1 MAYEVA
7 HHGDEN
13 TTDYRCFI
21 SAPPATPAP
30 FSRASFSFALPLP
43 LALSPFLLCLSSF
56 ALIYGCAPYWADVR
70 LAKGGDVVS
79 PLHDIP
85 LWADK
90 EKGICNMIVE
100 IPRGTNAKL
109 EITLDEEGNAIKQDV
124 KKGKLR
130 LVDDVYPYI
139 GYIWNYGAFP
149 QVRSFLFLCPSSSP

>member
-1 MAYEVA
+1 M
-7 HHGDEN
+7 
-13 TTDYRCFI
+13 
-21 SAPPATPAP
+21 
-30 FSRASFSFALPLP
+30 
-43 LALSPFLLCLSSF
+43 
-56 ALIYGCAPYWADVR
+56 
-70 LAKGGDVVS
+70 VS

-109 EITLDEEGNAIKQDV
+109 EISLGEEANPIKQDV

-130 LVDDVYPYI
+130 LVDDVFPYI

-149 QVRSFLFLCPSSSP
+149 QVRPPSHALPSSPSLSLAPWHTRAHAHVVSCLHVWLSDALGV